1 MTSRGKMAWLGLGSN
16 VGDRVMHLRAAL
28 EALREISTTP
38 VRTSKIYETE
48 PVGPGDQD
56 KYLNLCV
63 CLTTSL
69 SPAQLLDYCQEAE
82 QRLGRI
88 PRGRW
93 APREIDI
100 DLLSYDNR
108 VLQQEGLILPHPGIA
123 ERQFVLV
130 PLAELDPHL
139 MLPGFTES
147 VSELLRRRRQAEG
160 PVGVEEY
167 RMRPQGNLVLP
178 ERLRY
183 VAVEG
188 VIGVGKT
195 TLVKLLGERMA
206 STSLFEEFE
215 NNPFLADF
223 YRDRHRFAFQTQVFF
238 LLSRFRQIQEH
249 FQQQDLF
256 HPQVVSDYMF
266 AKDKIFAAQNL
277 EENEM
282 GLYQRLSGLLE
293 RQLPR
298 PDYVIY
304 LQADTKT
311 LMDRIRQRDR
321 HYERPIEESYIESLN
336 QAYNNFFH
344 YYEDSPL
351 LIVNTNH
358 IDFVRSTDD
367 LNLLLDQILK
377 APEGTTY
384 FSPVSPG
391 G

>member
-1 MTSRGKMAWLGLGSN
+1 MTPRGRLVWLGLGSN
-16 VGDRVMHLRAAL
+16 VGDRETYLRAAL
-28 EALREISTTP
+28 EALREISASP
-38 VRTSKIYETE
+38 FRASKIYETE
-48 PVGPGDQD
+48 PVGPGEQE

-63 CLTTSL
+63 RLTTAL
-69 SPAQLLDYCQEAE
+69 TPRQLLDYCKEAE

-100 DLLSYDNR
+100 DILSYDNET
-108 VLQQEGLILPHPGIA
+108 LQEEGLTLPHPGIA

-130 PLAELDPHL
+130 PLVELDPTL
-139 MLPGFTES
+139 VFPGFKDS
-147 VSELLRRRRQAEG
+147 VTALLQQRRASEGAMDI
-160 PVGVEEY
+160 VEY
-167 RMRPQGNLVLP
+167 RMRPGGNILP
-178 ERLRY
+178 EQMRY

-195 TLVKLLGERMA
+195 TLVKLLCERMGA
-206 STSLFEEFE
+206 SSLFEEFE

-223 YRDRHRFAFQTQVFF
+223 YRDRHRFAFQTQMFF

-249 FQQQDLF
+249 FHQQDLF

-277 EENEM
+277 DENEM
-282 GLYQRLSGLLE
+282 GLYQGLLGLLE

-311 LMDRIRQRDR
+311 LMDRIRRRDR
-321 HYERPIEESYIESLN
+321 DYERNMDEAYIEALN
-336 QAYNNFFH
+336 EAYNAYFH
-344 YYEDSPL
+344 YYDASPL

-358 IDFVRSTDD
+358 IDFVRSPGD

-377 APEGTTY
+377 APEGATY
-384 FSPVSPG
+384 FSPG
-391 G
+391 AQH

>member
-1 MTSRGKMAWLGLGSN
+1 MTPRGRLVWLGLGSN
-16 VGDRVMHLRAAL
+16 VGDRVTYLRAAL
-28 EALREISTTP
+28 EALREISVGP
-38 VRTSKIYETE
+38 VRASKIYETE
-48 PVGPGDQD
+48 PVGPGEQE

-63 CLTTSL
+63 RLTTAL
-69 SPAQLLDYCQEAE
+69 TPRQLLDYCKEAE

-100 DLLSYDNR
+100 DILSYDNET
-108 VLQQEGLILPHPGIA
+108 LQEEGLTLPHPGIA

-130 PLAELDPHL
+130 PLVELDPTL
-139 MLPGFTES
+139 VFPGFKDS
-147 VSELLRRRRQAEG
+147 VTALLQQRRASEGAMDI
-160 PVGVEEY
+160 VEY
-167 RMRPQGNLVLP
+167 RMRPGGNILP
-178 ERLRY
+178 EQMRY

-195 TLVKLLGERMA
+195 TLVKLLCERMGA
-206 STSLFEEFE
+206 SSLFEEFE

-223 YRDRHRFAFQTQVFF
+223 YRDRHRFAFQTQMFF

-249 FQQQDLF
+249 FHQQDLF

-277 EENEM
+277 DENEM
-282 GLYQRLSGLLE
+282 GLYQGLLGLLE

-321 HYERPIEESYIESLN
+321 YYERPIEEAYIESLN

-344 YYEDSPL
+344 YYDASPL

-358 IDFVRSTDD
+358 IDFVRSPGD

-377 APEGTTY
+377 APEGATY
-384 FSPVSPG
+384 FSPG
-391 G
+391 AQH

>member
-1 MTSRGKMAWLGLGSN
+1 MGLGGN
-16 VGDRVMHLRAAL
+16 VGDRAAYLRKAL
-28 EALREISTTP
+28 DALREISSDP
-38 VRTSKIYETE
+38 IKTSRIYETD
-48 PVGPGDQD
+48 PMGPGEQG

-63 CLTTSL
+63 RL
-69 SPAQLLDYCQEAE
+69 STVFNPKQLLDYCQELE

-88 PRGRW
+88 ERGHW

-100 DLLSYDNR
+100 DILCYDR
-108 VLQQEGLILPHPGIA
+108 EVLNQDGLILPHPGVA

-130 PLAELDPHL
+130 PLAELDPDL
-139 MLPGFTES
+139 VLPGFHES
-147 VSELLRRRRQAEG
+147 VSSLLQKRREEEG
-160 PVGVEEY
+160 RMGIVEY
-167 RMRPQGNLVLP
+167 RVRLHGGSGILP
-178 ERLRY
+178 DPMRY

-195 TLVKLLGERMA
+195 TLVKLLSERLA
-206 STSLFEEFE
+206 CLPLFEEFE

-223 YRDRHRFAFQTQVFF
+223 YRDRSRYAFQTQVFF

-249 FQQQDLF
+249 FQQLDLF

-266 AKDKIFAAQNL
+266 AKDKIFAALNL
-277 EENEM
+277 DENEM
-282 GLYQRLSGLLE
+282 GLYQKLSGLLE
-293 RQLPR
+293 RELPR

-311 LMDRIRQRDR
+311 LWNRIRSRDR
-321 HYERPIEESYIESLN
+321 YYERNLEENYLDSLN

-344 YYEDSPL
+344 YYDDSPL

-358 IDFVRSTDD
+358 IDFVRNSDD

-377 APEGTTY
+377 IPEGVSY
-384 FSPVSPG
+384 FSPG
-391 G
+391 AQH

>member
-1 MTSRGKMAWLGLGSN
+1 MTSRGRTVWLGLGSN
-16 VGDRVMHLRAAL
+16 LGDRVTFLRLAL
-28 EALREISTTP
+28 EALREISDGT
-38 VRTSKIYETE
+38 VRTSRIYETE
-48 PVGPGDQD
+48 PVGPGVQE

-63 CLTTSL
+63 RLSTALT
-69 SPAQLLDYCQEAE
+69 PKQLLDYCQEVE
-82 QRLGRI
+82 RRLGRI

-93 APREIDI
+93 ESREIDI
-100 DLLSYDNR
+100 DILNYDNE
-108 VLQQEGLILPHPGIA
+108 VLRQDELILPHPGIA

-130 PLAELDPHL
+130 PLVELDPAL
-139 MLPGFTES
+139 VLPGFQDT
-147 VSELLRRRRQAEG
+147 VSMLLLKRREAEG
-160 PVGVEEY
+160 PMDITEY
-167 RMRPQGNLVLP
+167 RTKRQGSIVLP
-178 ERLRY
+178 DQMRY

-195 TLVKLLGERMA
+195 TLVKLLCERMA
-206 STSLFEEFE
+206 SSPLFEEFE

-249 FQQQDLF
+249 FHQQDLF

-277 EENEM
+277 DENEM

-293 RQLPR
+293 RELPR

-311 LMDRIRQRDR
+311 LMDRIQQRDR
-321 HYERPIEESYIESLN
+321 YYERPIEESYIESLN

-344 YYEDSPL
+344 YYDDSPL

-358 IDFVRSTDD
+358 IDFVRSSDD
-367 LNLLLDQILK
+367 LNLLLDQILR
-377 APEGTTY
+377 APEGVTY
-384 FSPVSPG
+384 FSPG
-391 G
+391 AQH